1 LKTESDRMNEREQLL
16 SEYEQA
22 GLSDICGRM
31 IAAVIPMLEEIA
43 SRVDAEYDRQVVQ
56 YISSRVKTPES
67 IYNKLIRKGR
77 SGTLQKAVDTLHDM
91 AGIRVVCSFQDDV
104 YHVMK
109 EIRKLQQLNFIKVK
123 DYIAHPKQ
131 TGYRSI
137 HMIAEMPSAET
148 PIRLEIQVRSAA
160 MNYWAMLDHQ
170 LSYKNK
176 KMDETK
182 FQKMQKELKN
192 CAIEIADIDKKFL
205 RIRKTIDR
213 L

>member
-1 LKTESDRMNEREQLL
+1 MEKEADMIDDREKLL

-22 GLSDICGRM
+22 GLVRVCEQM
-31 IAAVIPMLEEIA
+31 IEMVTPMLEEIA
-43 SRVDAEYDRQVVQ
+43 AQVDAEYDRQVVQ
-56 YISSRVKTPES
+56 YISSRVKTPDS

-77 SGTLQKAVDTLHDM
+77 SGTLQKAVETLHDM

-109 EIRKLQQLNFIKVK
+109 EIRKLPGLKFIKVK

-137 HMIAEMPSAET
+137 HMIAEVPSIGT
-148 PIRLEIQVRSAA
+148 PIRMEIQVRSAA

-176 KMDETK
+176 KMDEAK
-182 FQKMQKELKN
+182 FQKMQKELKT

-205 RIRKTIDR
+205 RIRKNIDR